1 MSGEEQSTTATSPEQ
16 NNNNNTND
24 NDKKRSAYHY
34 WHGDVDN
41 KKSRGDVAPMP
52 VHVALSSTKVEVDKV
67 HYKPISKYSWCDNEK
82 TVDIY
87 VDWPELNADNVSVN
101 FTAGTVIA
109 DVKESDVVVHRLSIK
124 TSKSVN
130 PEESKFRCKP
140 AQLAIKLKKENVET
154 WFDLEEKPSL
164 SL

>member
-1 MSGEEQSTTATSPEQ
+1 MSADDQTQNIEQTNVASPQ
-16 NNNNNTND
+16 QQD
-24 NDKKRSAYHY
+24 DKNKQRSAYHY

-52 VHVALSSTKVEVDKV
+52 VHVALSTTKVEVDKIN
-67 HYKPISKYSWCDNEK
+67 YKPITKYSWCDNEK

-101 FTAGTVIA
+101 FTNGTVVA
-109 DVKESDVVVHRLSIK
+109 DIKESDLVVHRLSIK
-124 TSKSVN
+124 TSKATN
-130 PEESKFRCKP
+130 PEECKFRCKP
-140 AQLAIKLKKENVET
+140 AQLAIKLKKETVET